1 MKGSCHISP
10 ILPGVLLGL
19 CLASSGLAGIKPS
32 PPQSSAFGQPL
43 AQWQD
48 TYVRWFVGQ
57 LSIPPDA
64 NGNSSIDG
72 VVLLPLPNVPG
83 DGTPGHLDVTLNNG
97 QGFTLPLFFLLG
109 TSYTDGTPSDPLV
122 DASFFNTLNLSLQI
136 DGVTVVEESNLANYY
151 SEFLFAPPIPI
162 NSPPIDSVIWCE
174 DIAIVHPPLPPGTH
188 TIKVDIKSTQP
199 LPPNFG
205 GGFPEYH
212 NSWTLTVLRT
222 DNETNQ

>member
-1 MKGSCHISP
+1 MKRVITCLLKAQ
-10 ILPGVLLGL
+10 ILSGVLLGL
-19 CLASSGLAGIKPS
+19 SLATPALAGPKPS
-32 PPQSSAFGQPL
+32 PGQSSAFGQTL

-48 TYVRWFVGQ
+48 TYFRWFVGQ
-57 LSIPPDA
+57 LTIPPDA
-64 NGNSSIDG
+64 NGNSSVNG

-109 TSYTDGTPSDPLV
+109 TSYTDGTPPDPLV
-122 DASFFNTLNLSLQI
+122 DPSFFNTLNLTLQI
-136 DGVTVVEESNLANYY
+136 DGVTVVDKSNLGNYF
-151 SEFLFAPPIPI
+151 SQFLFAPPIPI

-174 DIAIVHPPLPPGTH
+174 GVAVVHPPFPPGTH

-212 NSWTLTVLRT
+212 NSWTLTVLR
-222 DNETNQ
+222 